1 MEIATLLGI
10 VVVFAAVVASLIM
23 EGASPTSIL
32 LLPPIV
38 LVFVGS
44 IGAAMAGGFI
54 TDMAIIGKQLVRA
67 FTVKEPKSDAVV
79 EELVAM
85 ADTARREG
93 LLALEERAR
102 SIEDPFL
109 REGIEMTVDGTDA
122 DEIYDVLHTQI
133 STRRKRDKLG
143 IKFFADMGGYAPTIG
158 IIGTVIGL
166 IHVLG
171 NLGSPEMLGELI
183 ASAFVATLWGVM
195 SANAMWLPLASKLK
209 RVSEAEV
216 AHMELLLE
224 GVLAIQSGTSP
235 RVVEKRLRAAL
246 ANDGPSRGDLAREA
260 A

>member
-10 VVVFAAVVASLIM
+10 VVVLGAVFASLIM

-32 LLPPIV
+32 LMPPII

-54 TDMAIIGKQLVRA
+54 TDMAVIGKQLVRA
-67 FTVKEPKSDAVV
+67 FTAKAPKSDDVV

-85 ADTARREG
+85 ADIARREG

-171 NLGSPEMLGELI
+171 NLDSPATLGELI

-195 SANAMWLPLASKLK
+195 SANAMWLPISSKLK
-209 RVSEAEV
+209 RVSEAEIG
-216 AHMELLLE
+216 HMELLLE

-246 ANDGPSRGDLAREA
+246 ADDGAGRAERPAEA